1 MDTETKS
8 YVKKDGNQYIV
19 HISLNKGNEL
29 KFNSENIKFNY
40 LTSIFDDENK
50 SDEDK
55 SDEDKSDYKITVN
68 RVGNN
73 LQIDTK
79 DIENLK

>member
-55 SDEDKSDYKITVN
+55 SDYKLTIN